1 MSLFEHRFHE
11 DSSDEFGTPI
21 QFVRPLADSLGGFD
35 VDPASGAEA
44 QPLAS
49 TRFTEDD
56 DGLAQEWHGNVWLN
70 PPFSEKTEWVRKARR
85 EVRAGRADTVVVL
98 LPVDT
103 STSLFHEEVVDA
115 TAICFVRGRLSFVGG
130 GRNPSFGVLVAVFG
144 DAPDDLRDALDQ
156 HGTLVDASG
165 VRTDEGQTTLE
176 EAVPT
181 PERNGDEAGG
191 GES

>member
-11 DSSDEFGTPI
+11 DSSEEFGTPI
-21 QFVRPLADSLGGFD
+21 QFVRPLATALDGFD

-49 TRFTEDD
+49 TRYDESD
-56 DGLAQEWHGNVWLN
+56 DGLAQEWHGDVWLN

-85 EVRAGRADTVVVL
+85 EVRAGRADTVVLL

-103 STSLFHEEVVDA
+103 STSLFHNEVVEA
-115 TAICFVRGRLSFVGG
+115 TVICFVEGRLSFVGG
-130 GRNPSFGVLVAVFG
+130 GRNPSFGVLVAVYG
-144 DAPDDLRDALDQ
+144 DAPDDLRDALEQ

-165 VRTDEGQTTLE
+165 IQTDDAQATL
-176 EAVPT
+176 
-181 PERNGDEAGG
+181 
-191 GES
+191 GESAQPLTECNRPEVDDG

>member
-21 QFVRPLADSLGGFD
+21 QFVRPLANALDGFD

-49 TRFTEDD
+49 TRYDEAD
-56 DGLAQEWHGNVWLN
+56 DGLSQEWHGDVWLN
-70 PPFSEKTEWVRKARR
+70 PPFSEKTAWVEKTRR

-103 STSLFHEEVVDA
+103 STALFHEHVVEA
-115 TAICFVRGRLSFVGG
+115 TVLCFVEGRLSFVGG
-130 GRNPSFGVLVAVFG
+130 GENPSFGVLVAVYG
-144 DAPDDLRDALDQ
+144 AAPADLREALGRT
-156 HGTLVDASG
+156 GTLVDG
-165 VRTDEGQTTLE
+165 EGIQTDDAQATL
-176 EAVPT
+176 
-181 PERNGDEAGG
+181 
-191 GES
+191 GEVSE